1 MFSHFIGH
9 IYLFHEP
16 PAAELPLVD
25 FPIFSQTD
33 DAPEKL
39 LINVDIEDLNE
50 SSKLKLKKY
59 FEQNILS
66 QETLKKNSYID
77 LEKQLKLANFI
88 QNKLKDISRFMKWEQ
103 YPTNDQLK
111 VSCMLIW
118 DYFVSS
124 NKRIYGVSSGKQL
137 HFRLNQFR
145 EARHSLHEALCPS
158 SARALVPRHEGC
170 QGGEN
175 HLAPDL
181 DGTCRGAG
189 AVLRQLVGAVPAA
202 SGGGGCGSLHRFNGG
217 GLCLPAH
224 GGHMD
229 EPSFAYQ
236 PHGRRVQCREREL
249 HAGNPP
255 HGERVF
261 RQSAHTFLLQEEVEQ
276 WLYQC
281 GKPVPCH
288 HRTGYAGQRKILCRG
303 EQLYQTAD

>member
-118 DYFVSS
+118 DYF
-124 NKRIYGVSSGKQL
+124 L
-137 HFRLNQFR
+137 W
-145 EARHSLHEALCPS
+145 
-158 SARALVPRHEGC
+158 
-170 QGGEN
+170 
-175 HLAPDL
+175 D
-181 DGTCRGAG
+181 
-189 AVLRQLVGAVPAA
+189 
-202 SGGGGCGSLHRFNGG
+202 
-217 GLCLPAH
+217 
-224 GGHMD
+224 
-229 EPSFAYQ
+229 
-236 PHGRRVQCREREL
+236 
-249 HAGNPP
+249 
-255 HGERVF
+255 
-261 RQSAHTFLLQEEVEQ
+261 
-276 WLYQC
+276 
-281 GKPVPCH
+281 
-288 HRTGYAGQRKILCRG
+288 
-303 EQLYQTAD
+303 

>member
-181 DGTCRGAG
+181 GGTCRGAG

-202 SGGGGCGSLHRFNGG
+202 SGGGGCGFLHRFDGG

-224 GGHMD
+224 GGHVD
-229 EPSFAYQ
+229 EPPFAYQ
-236 PHGRRVQCREREL
+236 PYGRRVQCGKREF
-249 HAGNPP
+249 HAGDPP
-255 HGERVF
+255 HGKRVF
-261 RQSAHTFLLQEEVEQ
+261 SKSAHPLL
-276 WLYQC
+276 L
-281 GKPVPCH
+281 
-288 HRTGYAGQRKILCRG
+288 
-303 EQLYQTAD
+303 